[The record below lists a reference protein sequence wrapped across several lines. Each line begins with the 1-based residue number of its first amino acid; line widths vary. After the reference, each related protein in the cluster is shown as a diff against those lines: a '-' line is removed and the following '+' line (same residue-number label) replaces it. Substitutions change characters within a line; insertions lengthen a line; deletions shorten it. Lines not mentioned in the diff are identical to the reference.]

1 MLAHKSTGRQVN
13 LQSSALTARLG
24 RLPFSG
30 EKTDTFQSAGFP
42 EYWQTRSSA
51 WRGRS
56 ALSLGLKPSRIC
68 KMLPEAQ
75 SGLGRIESLDL
86 TSRAGSGQTFLAQ
99 FRGELLMGTEKK

>member
-1 MLAHKSTGRQVN
+1 MFAHNPTVCQVN
-13 LQSSALTARLG
+13 LQPSVLTVRLG
-24 RLPFSG
+24 RLPLSR
-30 EKTDTFQSAGFP
+30 EESDTFKSAGFP
-42 EYWQTRSSA
+42 GYWQTRSSA

-75 SGLGRIESLDL
+75 SGLGRIKSLDL
-86 TSRAGSGQTFLAQ
+86 TSRVGSGQTFLDQ